1 MPTISFSSCWEI
13 QAALGAN
20 QFGANAGGPV
30 NFSRNGGRNKT
41 FWFFQLGRLSVADGQ
56 PFTATV
62 PDAKERIGDF
72 PKYAS
77 QVSPAVFA
85 TTAKRTLTA
94 NPSSSI
100 RYMTP
105 ALAA

>member
-1 MPTISFSSCWEI
+1 V
-13 QAALGAN
+13 QN

-41 FWFFQLGRLSVADGQ
+41 FWFFSWEGFRLRTGQ

-72 PKYAS
+72 SEICKSGFAS
-77 QVSPAVFA
+77 GICNDRQTDANG
-85 TTAKRTLTA
+85 